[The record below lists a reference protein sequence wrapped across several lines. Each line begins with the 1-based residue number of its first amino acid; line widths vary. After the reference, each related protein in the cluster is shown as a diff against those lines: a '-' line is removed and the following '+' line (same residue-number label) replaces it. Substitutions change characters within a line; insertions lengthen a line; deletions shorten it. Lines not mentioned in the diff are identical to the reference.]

1 MEIRNYLSHKL
12 NFKSLQKQSNLLYFS
27 YNFSFGA
34 FQFCLYIYIY
44 IYGLLANHAAA
55 QKRRLYQELTTC
67 HRFVPIAFESTG
79 AFGEDALYFIKEVAK
94 RSRSIT
100 KDPLSYLKL
109 CQQIS
114 VCIQNFNAA
123 SILGCCID

>member
-1 MEIRNYLSHKL
+1 MPYLPRWFL
-12 NFKSLQKQSNLLYFS
+12 WP
-27 YNFSFGA
+27 
-34 FQFCLYIYIY
+34 CLAYIYIY
-44 IYGLLANHAAA
+44 IYIYARQMLSSTGTGLLANHAAA